1 MQRYPRQTSFG
12 GLFKV
17 FIAAELTALVS
28 CYYVWYRMNR
38 SRTFRKQVQDNFP
51 SILEGYYTVGET
63 LDSTN
68 NIREQDRAAW
78 SDGVKKF

>member
-1 MQRYPRQTSFG
+1 
-12 GLFKV
+12 
-17 FIAAELTALVS
+17 
-28 CYYVWYRMNR
+28 MNR